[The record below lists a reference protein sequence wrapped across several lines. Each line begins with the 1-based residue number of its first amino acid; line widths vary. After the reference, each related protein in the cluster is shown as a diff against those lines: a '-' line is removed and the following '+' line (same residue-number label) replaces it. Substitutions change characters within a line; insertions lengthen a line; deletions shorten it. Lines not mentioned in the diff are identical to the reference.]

1 LVFMMKKIILNILT
15 AGSLALLLVSCSSV
29 YDKHI
34 QWQSVKPE
42 TFPVL
47 HAIGQAPI
55 SLQNSQHETQRMLM
69 AINASKLAAYAELA
83 EQVYGQKI
91 NGEMTMSQLIMGKNE
106 VSASVQG
113 VIRAAKVIK
122 SYPVGDSYTTELSLD
137 FEDVYN
143 IYLASSPKR
152 EIKAVT
158 YY

>member
-1 LVFMMKKIILNILT
+1 MKKTMFKILSI
-15 AGSLALLLVSCSSV
+15 SSLLVLLTSCSSV
-29 YDKHI
+29 YDKHV
-34 QWQSVKPE
+34 QWQSVKP
-42 TFPVL
+42 TSFPVL

-55 SLQNSQHETQRMLM
+55 SLQHSTHKTQRMLM

-91 NGEMTMSQLIMGKNE
+91 NGQTTMSQLLIGKQE
-106 VSASVQG
+106 ISASVNG
-113 VIRAAKVIK
+113 IIRAAKVVK

-137 FEDVYN
+137 FNDVYE

-152 EIKAVT
+152 EIKDVT

>member
-1 LVFMMKKIILNILT
+1 MMKKIILNILT
-15 AGSLALLLVSCSSV
+15 TGSLALLLVSCSSV
-29 YDKHI
+29 YDKHV